1 MGAFSR
7 YHQNLGDVQGHQK
20 WKKFMKSPK
29 HEICFFFFSQTLILG
44 CIRRSSLVFFGK
56 DEIDYFKYQHPTMSQ
71 HYHNQNT
78 LQKCIFMWT
87 FHVVLGSINLH
98 KPPILI
104 TILIISYPIPSQ

>member
-1 MGAFSR
+1 
-7 YHQNLGDVQGHQK
+7 
-20 WKKFMKSPK
+20 MKSPK

-78 LQKCIFMWT
+78 LQKCIFM
-87 FHVVLGSINLH
+87 
-98 KPPILI
+98 
-104 TILIISYPIPSQ
+104 